1 MNRSRLLAF
10 IALLGA
16 CTNSDSPGA
25 DSSSS
30 GVPVGE
36 SAAGNGTALAA
47 GCTTQRITGDSIGP
61 LRIGMPVDSVPL
73 VCPVQRDTTVRGVE
87 GQMSRVLNVLVGNDT
102 VFAEIADARVWR
114 LLVRSQGLFTADS
127 LSVGSSVLDLVALP
141 SPNPMVGEGYLYVA
155 TPAHC
160 GMSFRLSVPPSTL
173 TKGEWTTAELR
184 KLDLSVHV
192 TRILIFG
199 CKQPPR

>member
-102 VFAEIADARVWR
+102 VFAEI
-114 LLVRSQGLFTADS
+114 
-127 LSVGSSVLDLVALP
+127 
-141 SPNPMVGEGYLYVA
+141 
-155 TPAHC
+155 
-160 GMSFRLSVPPSTL
+160 FRLSVPPSTL